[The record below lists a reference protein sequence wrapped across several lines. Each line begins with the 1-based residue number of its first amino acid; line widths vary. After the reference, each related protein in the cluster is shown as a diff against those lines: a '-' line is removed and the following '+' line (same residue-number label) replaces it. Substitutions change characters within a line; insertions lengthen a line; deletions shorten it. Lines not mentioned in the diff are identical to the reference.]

1 MSDIPVGFVALEL
14 FFLVVH
20 VWALV
25 NALRRPA
32 WAWESA
38 GKSRGLWVG
47 LLIVSFF
54 LPCLG
59 WILVLWYL
67 FSVDSEVRRQQQLG
81 GRPGFPGGG
90 SYPY

>member
-1 MSDIPVGFVALEL
+1 MNDIPVAVWALEA

-25 NALRRPA
+25 LALKRPA
-32 WAWESA
+32 WAWAAA
-38 GKSRGLWVG
+38 GKGKGLWVT

-67 FSVDSEVRRQQQLG
+67 FSVDTAVRRQEQIG

-90 SYPY
+90 SYPV